1 VPIER
6 WTRAPTPSL
15 VETAGMIL
23 EMGRGVV
30 VARFEFGVM
39 VERPLA
45 GGDIEL
51 GAISCFEI
59 LSCTAKIDFDVK
71 DLSDAAEE

>member
-1 VPIER
+1 
-6 WTRAPTPSL
+6 
-15 VETAGMIL
+15 
-23 EMGRGVV
+23 V

-45 GGDIEL
+45 GGDMEL